1 MARSW
6 YPIIVSHRRTVS
18 MGILGG
24 RERVVMPHNFL
35 NNFPMGNCRRLSCL
49 IKNHHHVRLV
59 IQFH

>member
-6 YPIIVSHRRTVS
+6 YPIIVSHRRHS

-35 NNFPMGNCRRLSCL
+35 TDLLIVNCRRLSCL
-49 IKNHHHVRLV
+49 IGNHHNVRLV